1 MRFVSTLRGRLIV
14 SHLAAVLV
22 GVIAIVLTAGPL
34 TKRFF
39 SGHIADMGFTTDMM
53 SGGASSMMGQL
64 ESSLADSYGSALS
77 VALVVSALTAVVA
90 SIVAARWIASP
101 VEQMSHAA
109 RRLARGE
116 YRERVPVPDGA
127 ELATLAE
134 DINTLADSLANSEEA
149 RLRLINEIAHEL
161 RTPLTTIE
169 GYMEGLLDGVFEP
182 TDEVFGAT
190 AREAGRLKRL
200 ADDLSIVSR
209 AEEGVLPL
217 RLENVD
223 LGDLVV
229 AATDRLSPLFLEKE
243 IAVTV
248 QHDGQHHVS
257 GDRDRLT
264 QVFTNILGN
273 AITYTEPGGL
283 VEIVIRREGES
294 AKVSISDTGKGLA
307 EKDLVWIFERFHRVD
322 ASLPGGTGIGLTV
335 ARSIVR
341 RHGGDITAHSI
352 GRDAGSRFTVSIPIS
367 D

>member
-1 MRFVSTLRGRLIV
+1 MPFVSTLRGRLII

-39 SGHIADMGFTTDMM
+39 SGHIADMGFSSNMM
-53 SGGASSMMGQL
+53 GGGANSMTGQL
-64 ESSLADSYGSALS
+64 ESSLADSYGSALI
-77 VALVVSALTAVVA
+77 VALAVSALTAVVA
-90 SIVAARWIASP
+90 SIVAARWIARP

-116 YRERVPVPDGA
+116 YRERVPVPDGV

-134 DINTLADSLANSEEA
+134 DINTLAESLANAEEG
-149 RLRLINEIAHEL
+149 RLRLINEVAHEL

-169 GYMEGLLDGVFEP
+169 GYMEGLLDGVFQP

-190 AREAGRLKRL
+190 AREAARLKRL
-200 ADDLSIVSR
+200 ADDLSVVSR

-217 RLENVD
+217 RLEKIDIGAIVTT
-223 LGDLVV
+223 
-229 AATDRLSPLFLEKE
+229 ATDRLRPLFLEKE

-248 QHDGQHHVS
+248 QSDGDHQVS

-273 AITYTEPGGL
+273 AITYTEPDGL
-283 VEIVIRREGES
+283 VEIAIRREGQ
-294 AKVSISDTGKGLA
+294 A
-307 EKDLVWIFERFHRVD
+307 
-322 ASLPGGTGIGLTV
+322 
-335 ARSIVR
+335 
-341 RHGGDITAHSI
+341 
-352 GRDAGSRFTVSIPIS
+352 
-367 D
+367 

>member
-39 SGHIADMGFTTDMM
+39 SSHIADMGFTNDMM
-53 SGGASSMMGQL
+53 GGGANSMMGQL
-64 ESSLADSYGSALS
+64 ESSLADSYGSALF

-101 VEQMSHAA
+101 IEQMSHAA

-134 DINTLADSLANSEEA
+134 DINTLADSLANAEEA

-200 ADDLSIVSR
+200 ADDLSVVSRAGRRAYSHCVWRTSTSVTSSSRRLTGSDPCSWRRRSLSRSNTMATITYRAIAIVSR
-209 AEEGVLPL
+209 
-217 RLENVD
+217 RSSRIFS
-223 LGDLVV
+223 
-229 AATDRLSPLFLEKE
+229 ATRS
-243 IAVTV
+243 
-248 QHDGQHHVS
+248 
-257 GDRDRLT
+257 LT
-264 QVFTNILGN
+264 QSR
-273 AITYTEPGGL
+273 A
-283 VEIVIRREGES
+283 
-294 AKVSISDTGKGLA
+294 
-307 EKDLVWIFERFHRVD
+307 
-322 ASLPGGTGIGLTV
+322 ASL
-335 ARSIVR
+335 R
-341 RHGGDITAHSI
+341 
-352 GRDAGSRFTVSIPIS
+352 
-367 D
+367 